1 MEVPTLPI
9 QRVIRYTTPPR
20 VPRES
25 ICPMAPRGA
34 RRAIRMDR
42 TDDNSS
48 ASTRLALSFGVFRE
62 TVTVVNTINTN

>member
-1 MEVPTLPI
+1 MIEVPTLAV

-34 RRAIRMDR
+34 RRVSR

-48 ASTRLALSFGVFRE
+48 ASIRLALSFDVFSE
-62 TVTVVNTINTN
+62 TVTVVNTTNTN